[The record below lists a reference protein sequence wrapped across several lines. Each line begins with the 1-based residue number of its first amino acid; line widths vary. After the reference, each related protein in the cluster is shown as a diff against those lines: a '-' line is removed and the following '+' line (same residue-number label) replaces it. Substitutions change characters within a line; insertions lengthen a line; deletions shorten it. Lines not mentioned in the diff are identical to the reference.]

1 MKKILLTAFLGMS
14 ALIVSAQQWNGST
27 TVSDTI
33 YRHGMVRMM
42 PETTGVPFSEW
53 DTASFKVYR
62 YNNSDWRWEWV
73 SIEWDGIHMSRHVPA
88 PSNSTT
94 IGHGTFSFHTGNPYY
109 DGKHLTYNNQ
119 GVLDSNGKIITT
131 DSVVAQNLKATNS
144 VNAYSVSATTSIS
157 GSSGSFSDKVTAPTI
172 AVNNTSVPTNFKFGV
187 TGKSYF
193 SDFVGIGTTN
203 LTATSGYKLTVD
215 GGILCEE
222 VKVISNVPSADYVF
236 ENGYNLR
243 TLNEVEAF
251 VNENKHLP
259 DVPSAK
265 EFKENGY
272 KMGDMDNLL
281 LQKIEELTLYII
293 EQQKQI
299 DELKNKLNE

>member
-1 MKKILLTAFLGMS
+1 MKKLIFVAILGMS
-14 ALIVSAQQWNGST
+14 ALMAHAQQWAGST
-27 TVSDTI
+27 TTSDTI
-33 YRHGMVRMM
+33 YRYGVTQIR
-42 PETTGVPFSEW
+42 PTT
-53 DTASFKVYR
+53 
-62 YNNSDWRWEWV
+62 
-73 SIEWDGIHMSRHVPA
+73 
-88 PSNSTT
+88 
-94 IGHGTFSFHTGNPYY
+94 TGNPYVQIENSSIKLIKAY
-109 DGKHLTYNNQ
+109 GNTYAENTLILTPYELYLDYLAPTDRSSTSITRGSFNFRNCNGMGCNAKTFILSSDGTLST
-119 GVLDSNGKIITT
+119 NGKINCT
-131 DSVVAQNLKATNS
+131 DSLLAYNIKATNA
-144 VNAYSVSATTSIS
+144 VKALSADIPTIS
-157 GSSGSFSDKVTAPTI
+157 GSTGTFSTKVTAPSI
-172 AVNNTSVPTNFKFGV
+172 AVNNTSVPTNFNFAV

-203 LTATSGYKLTVD
+203 LTATSGYKLAVD

-222 VKVISNVPSADYVF
+222 VKVISNVPSSDYVF
-236 ENGYNLR
+236 EKDYNLR
-243 TLNEVEAF
+243 SLGEVEAY

-299 DELKNKLNE
+299 DELKSKLNE

>member
-14 ALIVSAQQWNGST
+14 ALFVNAQQWSGST
-27 TVSDTI
+27 TATDTI
-33 YRHGMVRMM
+33 YRDGMVRMIGA
-42 PETTGVPFSEW
+42 TGEPFSEW
-53 DTASFKVYR
+53 TPSVFKMYQ
-62 YNNSDWRWEWV
+62 YNSEWRWKYV
-73 SIEWDGIHMSRHVPA
+73 DIKCDGIRMSRHVPST
-88 PSNSTT
+88 SNSTF
-94 IGHGTFSFHTGNPYY
+94 IGHGTFTFNSGNPT
-109 DGKHLTYNNQ
+109 DDVRQLQFDSQ
-119 GVLDSNGKIITT
+119 GVLSSNGKIITT
-131 DSVVAQNLKATNS
+131 DSLIGNDIKATNS
-144 VNAYSVSATTSIS
+144 INAYSISVTTSIN
-157 GSSGSFSDKVTAPTI
+157 GVTGTFGNKVTAPTI
-172 AVNNTSVPTNFKFGV
+172 AVNNTSVPSNFKFGV

-203 LTATSGYKLTVD
+203 LTATSGYKLAVD

-222 VKVISNVPSADYVF
+222 VKVIANVPSADYVF
-236 ENGYNLR
+236 EKDYNLR

-299 DELKNKLNE
+299 DDLKNKLNE

>member
-1 MKKILLTAFLGMS
+1 MKKIFLIAFFGIS
-14 ALIVSAQQWNGST
+14 ALFADAQQWAGST
-27 TVSDTI
+27 TTSDTI
-33 YRHGMVRMM
+33 YRYGMTRILPTQNIKPYLDITNSEIRMSSSYNGQYPGNTM
-42 PETTGVPFSEW
+42 FLNTNGL
-53 DTASFKVYR
+53 SFDR
-62 YNNSDWRWEWV
+62 L
-73 SIEWDGIHMSRHVPA
+73 VPA
-88 PSNSTT
+88 ARNSTFIGYGEFNFHCDSDHSGKDFTLLSNGNLTTQGQISSTDT
-94 IGHGTFSFHTGNPYY
+94 IFAKNFTANTSINASTAYLSYISGNNGTFSN
-109 DGKHLTYNNQ
+109 
-119 GVLDSNGKIITT
+119 
-131 DSVVAQNLKATNS
+131 
-144 VNAYSVSATTSIS
+144 
-157 GSSGSFSDKVTAPTI
+157 KVTATNI
-172 AVNNTSVPTNFKFGV
+172 VVNNTSVPTSFNFGV

-203 LTATSGYKLTVD
+203 LTATSGYKLAVD

-222 VKVISNVPSADYVF
+222 VKVIANVPSADYVF
-236 ENGYNLR
+236 EKGYNLR
-243 TLNEVEAF
+243 SLGEVEAY

-299 DELKNKLNE
+299 DELKHKLNE

>member
-14 ALIVSAQQWNGST
+14 TLFVNAQQWNGST
-27 TVSDTI
+27 TATDTI
-33 YRHGMVRMM
+33 YRDGMVRMIGA
-42 PETTGVPFSEW
+42 TGVPFSEW
-53 DTASFKVYR
+53 TPSDFKVYR
-62 YNNSDWRWEWV
+62 YNNSDWRWEYV
-73 SIEWDGIHMSRHVPA
+73 DIRWDGIHMSRHVPA
-88 PSNSTT
+88 PSNYTT
-94 IGHGTFSFHTGNPYY
+94 IGHGTFTFATGSAYGDGYY
-109 DGKHLTYNNQ
+109 LKYNNQ
-119 GVLDSNGKIITT
+119 GVLSNNGKIITT
-131 DSVVAQNLKATNS
+131 DSLIGNDIKATNS
-144 VNAYSVSATTSIS
+144 INAYSISVTTSIN
-157 GSSGSFSDKVTAPTI
+157 GVTGTFGNKVTAPTI
-172 AVNNTSVPTNFKFGV
+172 AVNNTSVPSNFKFGV

-203 LTATSGYKLTVD
+203 LTATSGYKLAVD

-299 DELKNKLNE
+299 DDLKNKLNE

>member
-94 IGHGTFSFHTGNPYY
+94 IGHGTFSFYTGNPYH
-109 DGKHLTYNNQ
+109 DGMHLTYNNQ

-131 DSVVAQNLKATNS
+131 DSVVAHNMRATYTIKAPYIN
-144 VNAYSVSATTSIS
+144 
-157 GSSGSFSDKVTAPTI
+157 
-172 AVNNTSVPTNFKFGV
+172 
-187 TGKSYF
+187 
-193 SDFVGIGTTN
+193 
-203 LTATSGYKLTVD
+203 ATSGYFSNKVTGSEISVNGATTSNNYKLAVNS
-215 GGILCEE
+215 GILCEE
-222 VKVISNVPSADYVF
+222 LKVMADVPSSDYVF
-236 ENGYNLR
+236 EPSYKLKP
-243 TLNEVEAF
+243 LSEVESY
-251 VNENKHLP
+251 VTENKHLP

-272 KMGDMDNLL
+272 KVGEMDNIL

-293 EQQKQI
+293 DLQKQI
-299 DELKNKLNE
+299 EELKSK

>member
-27 TVSDTI
+27 TVLDTI

-73 SIEWDGIHMSRHVPA
+73 SVEWDGIHMGRNVPA
-88 PSNSTT
+88 PSNSTR
-94 IGHGTFSFHTGNPYY
+94 IGHGDFYFSNFYTSGTKYLRYASTGI
-109 DGKHLTYNNQ
+109 LE
-119 GVLDSNGKIITT
+119 SNGKIITT

-157 GSSGSFSDKVTAPTI
+157 GSSGSFSNKVTAPTI

-203 LTATSGYKLTVD
+203 LTATSGYKLAVD

-222 VKVISNVPSADYVF
+222 VKVIANVPSADYVF
-236 ENGYNLR
+236 EKDYNLR

-299 DELKNKLNE
+299 DDLKNKLNE

>member
-14 ALIVSAQQWNGST
+14 ALLVNAQQWAGST
-27 TVSDTI
+27 TTADTI
-33 YRHGMVRMM
+33 YR
-42 PETTGVPFSEW
+42 
-53 DTASFKVYR
+53 
-62 YNNSDWRWEWV
+62 
-73 SIEWDGIHMSRHVPA
+73 DGIVQIRPMANGEPYVQIKNTEIRLIQSYGMQYPGNTLKLTPYELNIDYLA
-88 PSNSTT
+88 PTDRSSTSIT
-94 IGHGTFSFHTGNPYY
+94 RGTFSFRNCGGSGCQAKIFRLLS
-109 DGKHLTYNNQ
+109 DGTLST
-119 GVLDSNGKIITT
+119 NGKIDCT
-131 DSVVAQNLKATNS
+131 DSVLASTIKATYS
-144 VNAYSVSATTSIS
+144 VNSLYGI
-157 GSSGSFSDKVTAPTI
+157 FSNKVTAPTI

-203 LTATSGYKLTVD
+203 LTATSGYKLAVD

-222 VKVISNVPSADYVF
+222 VKVIANVPSADYVF
-236 ENGYNLR
+236 EKDYNLR

-299 DELKNKLNE
+299 DDLKNKLNE

>member
-1 MKKILLTAFLGMS
+1 MKRLLFVAFLGMS
-14 ALIVSAQQWNGST
+14 ALLAHAQQWAGST
-27 TVSDTI
+27 TTSDTI
-33 YRHGMVRMM
+33 YRYGVTKMM
-42 PETTGVPFSEW
+42 PTTTGVPFSEW
-53 DTASFKVYR
+53 SPSTFYVYR
-62 YNNSDWRWEWV
+62 YNNTWHDKFIRV
-73 SIEWDGIHMSRHVPA
+73 SWNGIYMHSHIPA
-88 PSNSTT
+88 PASNTT
-94 IGHGTFSFHTGNPYY
+94 IGHGTFSFENL
-109 DGKHLTYNNQ
+109 DNLQFKHFTL
-119 GVLDSNGKIITT
+119 LSNGTLNTDGKIITT
-131 DSVVAQNLKATNS
+131 DSVVAENIKATNAVKAS
-144 VNAYSVSATTSIS
+144 SANIPTID
-157 GSSGSFSDKVTAPTI
+157 GSTGTFSTKVTAPTI
-172 AVNNTSVPTNFKFGV
+172 AVNNTSVPSSFKFGV

-203 LTATSGYKLTVD
+203 LTATSGYKLAVD

-243 TLNEVEAF
+243 SLNEVEAF
-251 VNENKHLP
+251 VSENKHLP

-299 DELKNKLNE
+299 DELKSKLNE

>member
-1 MKKILLTAFLGMS
+1 MRKFLLTAFLGMS

-27 TVSDTI
+27 TATDTI
-33 YRHGMVRMM
+33 YRDGMVRMIGA
-42 PETTGVPFSEW
+42 TGAPFSEW
-53 DTASFKVYR
+53 TPSEFKMYQ
-62 YNNSDWRWEWV
+62 YNSTWRDDYIRISYE
-73 SIEWDGIHMSRHVPA
+73 GIQLKEHIPA
-88 PSNSTT
+88 PSNTTT
-94 IGHGTFSFHTGNPYY
+94 IGHGTFSFNTGSAT
-109 DGKHLTYNNQ
+109 DGGYHLNYNYQ
-119 GVLDSNGKIITT
+119 GVLSNNGKIITS
-131 DSVVAQNLKATNS
+131 DSLIGNNIKATNS
-144 VNAYSVSATTSIS
+144 INAYSVSATTSIS
-157 GSSGSFSDKVTAPTI
+157 GSSGTFSNKVTAPTI

-203 LTATSGYKLTVD
+203 LTATSGYKLAVD

-222 VKVISNVPSADYVF
+222 VKVIANVPSADYVF
-236 ENGYNLR
+236 EKDYNLR

-299 DELKNKLNE
+299 DDLKNKLNE

>member
-1 MKKILLTAFLGMS
+1 MKRLLFVAFLGMS
-14 ALIVSAQQWNGST
+14 ALVAHAQQWAGST
-27 TVSDTI
+27 TTSDTI
-33 YRHGMVRMM
+33 YRYGVTQIRPTSNALPYVQIKNNEISVRKSYGTDY
-42 PETTGVPFSEW
+42 PENYTAISPNGISVCTGIPVPMNQRS
-53 DTASFKVYR
+53 Y
-62 YNNSDWRWEWV
+62 SD
-73 SIEWDGIHMSRHVPA
+73 
-88 PSNSTT
+88 
-94 IGHGTFSFHTGNPYY
+94 IGQGTFYFH
-109 DGKHLTYNNQ
+109 KIVNNQ
-119 GVLDSNGKIITT
+119 TERYFQLN
-131 DSVVAQNLKATNS
+131 
-144 VNAYSVSATTSIS
+144 
-157 GSSGSFSDKVTAPTI
+157 SSGELLTNCSLQVSGTISAGTISLSNKVTAPTI
-172 AVNNTSVPTNFKFGV
+172 AVNNTSVPTNFNFAV

-203 LTATSGYKLTVD
+203 LTATSGYKLAVD

-243 TLNEVEAF
+243 SLNEVEAF

-272 KMGDMDNLL
+272 KVGEMDNLL

-299 DELKNKLNE
+299 DELKSKLNE

>member
-1 MKKILLTAFLGMS
+1 MKKLLFVAILGMS
-14 ALIVSAQQWNGST
+14 ALVAHAQQWAGSST
-27 TVSDTI
+27 TSDTI
-33 YRHGMVRMM
+33 YRYGITQIRPTSNALPYVQIKNNEISVRKSYGTDY
-42 PETTGVPFSEW
+42 PENYTAISPTGISVCTGIPVPMNQRS
-53 DTASFKVYR
+53 Y
-62 YNNSDWRWEWV
+62 SD
-73 SIEWDGIHMSRHVPA
+73 
-88 PSNSTT
+88 
-94 IGHGTFSFHTGNPYY
+94 IGQGTFYFH
-109 DGKHLTYNNQ
+109 KIVNNQ
-119 GVLDSNGKIITT
+119 TERYFQLN
-131 DSVVAQNLKATNS
+131 
-144 VNAYSVSATTSIS
+144 
-157 GSSGSFSDKVTAPTI
+157 SSGELLTNCSLQVSGTISAGTISLSNKVTAPTI
-172 AVNNTSVPTNFKFGV
+172 AVNNTSVPTNFNFAV

-203 LTATSGYKLTVD
+203 LTATSGYKLAVD

-243 TLNEVEAF
+243 SLNEVEAF

-272 KMGDMDNLL
+272 KVGEMDNLL

-299 DELKNKLNE
+299 DELKSKLNE